1 MLFLLY
7 SNVKCKFPFKN
18 ASINIMIPQQN
29 SVNKLTSTVGSP
41 LFQNCYF
48 AVNSRSNSRF
58 YPSTPAPTPA
68 PSPAF
73 IWSRDEL
80 RTSGASPIF
89 GRHRVALGCSG
100 LHANCYFTA
109 ERNSPAPK
117 NNNNNNNYYYYYDE
131 IAPPYVTTTPFWL

>member
-1 MLFLLY
+1 MHGTGNPGFC
-7 SNVKCKFPFKN
+7 CKN
-18 ASINIMIPQQN
+18 NNLQ
-29 SVNKLTSTVGSP
+29 GD
-41 LFQNCYF
+41 
-48 AVNSRSNSRF
+48 
-58 YPSTPAPTPA
+58 
-68 PSPAF
+68 
-73 IWSRDEL
+73 RDEL